1 MGRILGAGGV
11 PPLALVILAP
21 ILLAACDTIGPGNP
35 VGTTVKTYEITDI
48 VRPRYQRKRQRS
60 FRVGIR
66 DLATGKDLG
75 RHFVSRRCYS
85 WSRLDEG
92 SRWTFPETTY
102 RRNDGTTYTRVDVTD
117 LCKRL
122 GG

>member
-1 MGRILGAGGV
+1 MGRILSVRSV
-11 PPLALVILAP
+11 PQLALAILAP
-21 ILLAACDTIGPGNP
+21 LLLTACETVNPGEP

-48 VRPRYQRKRQRS
+48 VRPRYQRKRKRS

-66 DLATGKDLG
+66 DVATGKDLG

-102 RRNDGTTYTRVDVTD
+102 RRSDGTTYTRVDVTD